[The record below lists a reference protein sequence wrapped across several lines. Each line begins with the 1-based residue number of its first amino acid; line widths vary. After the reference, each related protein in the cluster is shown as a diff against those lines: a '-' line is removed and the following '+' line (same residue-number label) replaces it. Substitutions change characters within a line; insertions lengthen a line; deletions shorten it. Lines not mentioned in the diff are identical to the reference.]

1 MVCKR
6 PGTAFLERVQQ
17 VGEILPCRLVLRRK
31 ACKIWNVVRLRTFSD
46 KDLIAVRVAADK
58 VLVDEEKRRVVLR
71 EGSPPFAAAV
81 AAGPGTGCG
90 ERRPLPC
97 RRLLS
102 CRLRRGNCGFGRA
115 VAGGS
120 LVCGVSG
127 RAAAINRAC
136 FIAVTAGGPPR
147 ISGIC
152 PPFGAS
158 VHWCGAF
165 CRPARRGAAPRG
177 PLSCASPARS
187 SRRTGGRC
195 RQRSR
200 RR

>member
-31 ACKIWNVVRLRTFSD
+31 ACKIGNVVRLRTFSD

-102 CRLRRGNCGFGRA
+102 CRLRVETA
-115 VAGGS
+115 VSDVPSSAE
-120 LVCGVSG
+120 
-127 RAAAINRAC
+127 A
-136 FIAVTAGGPPR
+136 
-147 ISGIC
+147 
-152 PPFGAS
+152 
-158 VHWCGAF
+158 
-165 CRPARRGAAPRG
+165 
-177 PLSCASPARS
+177 LSAASPAVRRPYIRPAGEPRGRS
-187 SRRTGGRC
+187 LR
-195 RQRSR
+195 
-200 RR
+200 